1 MNDEI
6 RKNLIDIIQAG
17 EEIQRFT
24 HDMDFKTYQNSR
36 SLNAR

>member
-17 EEIQRFT
+17 EEIQQFT
-24 HDMDFKTYQNSR
+24 HDKSR
-36 SLNAR
+36 DRGQPLNQ